1 MVAVPEAHMQDHQ
14 IPAARVAHLAT
25 SAAGEMD
32 AEYDILAS
40 LHYVVEKWP
49 LVRHNTVPKG
59 G

>member
-1 MVAVPEAHMQDHQ
+1 MQDHQ